1 MSTPAQTGSLRS
13 SLTYEPLEL
22 EFGTSGRRGKVVDL
36 TQLEVYI
43 NALAELEYL
52 QSRDRSEGGIVRG
65 EEFFLAR
72 DLRPSSD
79 AFVPEQRGRG
89 EIAQAI
95 AAAIRDAGL
104 RAVNLGLIPTPAL
117 MCYALARGKGSI
129 MVTGSHIPFDRN
141 GYKTNS
147 SRGELLKQ
155 EEAPINEHVRKVRQ
169 KLYDQRRDES
179 FFDERGLFKS
189 GHQEL
194 PAERPEARAAWIERF
209 THFFAGRSPVS
220 VKALPPANQYLSGKR
235 ILVYQHSAV
244 GRDVLAEVLE
254 RMHAEVIAAGR
265 SDTFVPIDT
274 ENIGA
279 PQLATI
285 QALADDATA
294 KHGPLDA
301 IVSTDGDSDRPL
313 ILGVNPVTG
322 QAHFFGGDL
331 VGMVVAEYLQADAVV
346 VPISCNDAVD
356 RGRLARM
363 VEPKTR
369 IGSPFVIAGMQEARR
384 RGKQR
389 VCGWEANGG
398 FLTGSD
404 IERDGATLTALPTR
418 DAILPILGTLFAAV
432 EKGLSLVELFA
443 RLPKRYSRAALLE
456 QFPKAAGRK
465 LVEFFSPHSGDPQN
479 PELET
484 IRERLAKFFT
494 AAMGFGKITHVDYTD
509 GVRVLF
515 DNGDVAHVRP
525 SGNADELRIYAVAD
539 TQERADAIAA
549 MGVAEPNGILRSME
563 RSIKARA

>member
-1 MSTPAQTGSLRS
+1 MNPATHTDSLRS

-22 EFGTSGRRGKVVDL
+22 QFGTSGRRGKVVDL

-52 QSRDRSEGGIVRG
+52 QSRDPSEGGIVRG
-65 EEFFLAR
+65 EEFFFAR
-72 DLRPSSD
+72 DLRQSSD
-79 AFVPEQRGRG
+79 RFVPEQGGRG

-95 AAAIRDAGL
+95 AAAIRDAGM
-104 RAVNLGLIPTPAL
+104 RTVNLGLIPTPAL

-155 EEAPINEHVRKVRQ
+155 EEAPISERVRMVRQ
-169 KLYDQRRDES
+169 RLYDQRRDES
-179 FFDERGLFKS
+179 LFDHRGLFKS

-194 PAERPEARAAWIERF
+194 PAEQPEARAAWIERF
-209 THFFAGRSPVS
+209 TSFFAGQS
-220 VKALPPANQYLSGKR
+220 LGGKR

-244 GRDVLAEVLE
+244 GRDLLVEVLE
-254 RMHAEVIAAGR
+254 RMSAEVIAAGR

-274 ENIGA
+274 ENIGE
-279 PQLATI
+279 PQLAAI
-285 QALADDATA
+285 QALADEAA
-294 KHGPLDA
+294 ARHGPLDA

-313 ILGVNPVTG
+313 ILGVNPVTAK
-322 QAHFFGGDL
+322 AHFFGGDL

-356 RGRLARM
+356 RGALAGM

-369 IGSPFVIAGMQEARR
+369 IGSPFVIAGIEEARR
-384 RGKQR
+384 KGKQR

-404 IERDGATLTALPTR
+404 IERDGATLRALPTR
-418 DAILPILGTLFAAV
+418 DAILPILGTLFAAAG
-432 EKGLSLVELFA
+432 KGLSLVDLFA
-443 RLPKRYSRAALLE
+443 QLPKRFSRAALLE
-456 QFPKAAGRK
+456 QFPRAAGLK
-465 LVEFFSPHSGDPQN
+465 LVAFLSPGSD
-479 PELET
+479 
-484 IRERLAKFFT
+484 LARFFT
-494 AAMGFGKITHVDYTD
+494 PAMGFGKISHVDYTD
-509 GVRVLF
+509 GVRVIF

-539 TQERADAIAA
+539 TQDRADAIAA
-549 MGVAEPNGILRSME
+549 MGVAEPNGILRCME
-563 RSIKARA
+563 KAVEGGG